1 MLKKVLIGTITASVL
16 ITTSCVLLGLADS
29 NWSDGVNCGG
39 HMAESCSRCSEVR
52 TLKHTQFE
60 FLQKKFCETATHYFY
75 LDQSD
80 PKSHFY

>member
-60 FLQKKFCETATHYFY
+60 FLQKKI
-75 LDQSD
+75 L
-80 PKSHFY
+80 